1 MFAKLSG
8 LMNQNNLL
16 HCFDPSKNFMS
27 STLQKKKKK
36 LCQSCQVKALFS
48 TKTTQSVREHFI
60 IEGSE
65 LSEVTVTVN
74 VVSLSHSDL
83 YSTLLDY

>member
-36 LCQSCQVKALFS
+36 PLPVLSGESIIFHKNNSVCQR
-48 TKTTQSVREHFI
+48 T
-60 IEGSE
+60 
-65 LSEVTVTVN
+65 
-74 VVSLSHSDL
+74 L
-83 YSTLLDY
+83 YYRRLRIK

>member
-1 MFAKLSG
+1 M
-8 LMNQNNLL
+8 
-16 HCFDPSKNFMS
+16 
-27 STLQKKKKK
+27 
-36 LCQSCQVKALFS
+36 KALFS